1 MRFIVFAEDWGSH
14 PSSTQH
20 LFSQLAKRHEVHWVN
35 SIGMCK
41 PRLNFIDLKRVFK
54 KALQLFSGQKK
65 QTNENTSVVKVYKLP
80 VLPWHDIA
88 LVRQF
93 NRLVY
98 AHYLGHINDGSP
110 TVYWLS
116 VPTAV
121 YLSDINKI
129 DKLIYYCGDDFNALA
144 GVDAKL
150 VKPFEQQ
157 LIADADLIFTISA
170 KLALAMPPPKTH
182 MLTHGVSYDL
192 FSAHVEKAVELESI
206 TVPVI
211 GFYGSINNWLDEA
224 LLIKLASERPNYKL
238 VLVGDI
244 VTSIDAL
251 LRFKNVLHIPAVSH
265 HRLVEFSSHWDV
277 SVLPFID
284 NEQIRAC
291 NPLKLKEYF
300 AVGKP
305 IVATNFPTVKKYDS
319 FVYVAKTSNEFI
331 EKIDQA
337 ISLSHE
343 QQHHLSMVQ
352 SEIAKAHSWQVK
364 ANLVEKQ
371 LINLN

>member
-35 SIGMCK
+35 SIGMRK

-206 TVPVI
+206 TAPVI

>member
-35 SIGMCK
+35 SIGMRK

-206 TVPVI
+206 TAPVI

-284 NEQIRAC
+284 NEQIRDC

>member
-35 SIGMCK
+35 SIGMRK

-129 DKLIYYCGDDFNALA
+129 DKLIYYCCDDFNALA

-206 TVPVI
+206 TAPVI

>member
-35 SIGMCK
+35 SIGMRK

-54 KALQLFSGQKK
+54 KALQLFSGQK
-65 QTNENTSVVKVYKLP
+65 QQATQNTSAVKVYKLP

-98 AHYLGHINDGSP
+98 AHYLGHINDDSP

-121 YLSDINKI
+121 YLSDIKKI

-144 GVDAKL
+144 GVDPKL
-150 VKPFEQQ
+150 VGPFEQK
-157 LIADADLIFTISA
+157 LIVDADLIFTISE
-170 KLALAMPPPKTH
+170 KLAMTMPPTKTH

-192 FSAHVEKAVELESI
+192 FSVQVEKAVELESI
-206 TVPVI
+206 KAPVI

-224 LLIKLASERPNYKL
+224 LLIKLASERPSYKL

-305 IVATNFPTVKKYDS
+305 IVATNFPAVKKYDS
-319 FVYVAKTSNEFI
+319 FVYVAKTSSEFV

-337 ISLSHE
+337 ITLSQE
-343 QQHHLSMVQ
+343 QQKHLSMIQ
-352 SEIAKAHSWQVK
+352 SEIAKAHSWQAK